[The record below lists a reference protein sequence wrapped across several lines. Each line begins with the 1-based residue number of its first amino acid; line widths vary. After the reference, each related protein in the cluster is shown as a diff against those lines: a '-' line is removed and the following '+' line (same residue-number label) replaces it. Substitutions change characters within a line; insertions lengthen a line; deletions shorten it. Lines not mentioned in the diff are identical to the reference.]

1 MQILTYARHLW
12 PLSSEGSIL
21 CYTYCDTGHP
31 FIMVISEDQWHSHL
45 LPSVWQWS
53 CHYLFLRHRS
63 FAGGIRTPNLPL
75 AGRTLQPT
83 VPPPRLKY
91 KLGTYE
97 NVIYIYINYKILD
110 FFSCPCIL
118 NYHEMPMVILN
129 YYYQYRRD
137 VRWCPVPVIATP
149 LVCKRSFH
157 WI

>member
-1 MQILTYARHLW
+1 MDRNSFIYISFLYLRKLLTIKRCLKMYKIYELWIDYLKVCKFWHARHLW

-53 CHYLFLRHRS
+53 CHYLFLRHMS

-97 NVIYIYINYKILD
+97 NAIYRYINLKILD
-110 FFSCPCIL
+110 FFF
-118 NYHEMPMVILN
+118 HV
-129 YYYQYRRD
+129 
-137 VRWCPVPVIATP
+137 
-149 LVCKRSFH
+149 LVF
-157 WI
+157 